1 MQPMTEAAD
10 PAARHPRAVA
20 TVRGFAAAAGAQRV
34 VALIDQGDERHAVM
48 VESEPDGTITV
59 TEGEQSSAVPADAP
73 VAATP
78 LPLPHVHAV
87 PASAIAVDLESG
99 QLSGPVG
106 AIPLLGR
113 ALLDLARTF
122 GGRSVA
128 TADFATSDPEQP
140 ITIAAREGEPVL
152 LAVGEERFVLP
163 ESP

>member
-1 MQPMTEAAD
+1 
-10 PAARHPRAVA
+10 
-20 TVRGFAAAAGAQRV
+20 
-34 VALIDQGDERHAVM
+34 
-48 VESEPDGTITV
+48 
-59 TEGEQSSAVPADAP
+59 
-73 VAATP
+73 VAAP
-78 LPLPHVHAV
+78 PHPLPHVHAV
-87 PASAIAVDLESG
+87 PASAIAVDLEAG
-99 QLSGPVG
+99 QLSGPIG

-113 ALLDLARTF
+113 ALLELARTF